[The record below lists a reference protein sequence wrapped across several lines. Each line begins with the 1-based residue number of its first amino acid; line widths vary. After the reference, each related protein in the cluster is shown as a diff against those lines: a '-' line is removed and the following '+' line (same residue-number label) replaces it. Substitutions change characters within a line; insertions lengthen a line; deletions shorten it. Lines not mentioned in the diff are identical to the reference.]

1 MMGRKAEIYNNGVLA
16 GILEKTDRQQYV
28 FRYDD
33 NYFSNTGRSAISLSL
48 PKTEQEYR
56 SNFLLPFFY
65 GLLSEGVNRQT
76 QCRLLRIDENDH
88 FSLLLATA
96 QSDTIGSITVKEVSL

>member
-1 MMGRKAEIYNNGVLA
+1 MGRKAEIYNNGVLA
-16 GILEKTDRQQYV
+16 GMLEKSDRQQYI
-28 FRYDD
+28 FRYYQE
-33 NYFSNTGRSAISLSL
+33 YFVNPNRSAISLSF
-48 PKTEQEYR
+48 PKTELEYR
-56 SNFLLPFFY
+56 SHFLFPFFY

-96 QSDTIGSITVKEVSL
+96 QSDTIGSITVKEVMS

>member
-1 MMGRKAEIYNNGVLA
+1 MKNRVAEIFNNGLLA
-16 GILEKTDRQQYV
+16 GTLKKNDQGYV

-33 NYFSNTGRSAISLSL
+33 QYFNDPNRYAISLSL
-48 PKTEQEYR
+48 PKTQQEYGAKTL
-56 SNFLLPFFY
+56 FPFFY
-65 GLLSEGVNRQT
+65 GLLSEGMNKQT

-96 QSDTIGSITVKEVSL
+96 STDTIGSITVKEIAT